1 MEPEKQS
8 RAQASRING
17 LLGGRPRKWHS
28 DAERQLAYRQR
39 HGMHGNEGSLRVGRP
54 MPNTLGY
61 VTFFHVR
68 RKGGA
73 RHELHHCK
81 VSP

>member
-39 HGMHGNEGSLRVGRP
+39 HGMHGNEGSLRPRGWPSNAEYFRLRNILP
-54 MPNTLGY
+54 
-61 VTFFHVR
+61 
-68 RKGGA
+68 
-73 RHELHHCK
+73 
-81 VSP
+81 